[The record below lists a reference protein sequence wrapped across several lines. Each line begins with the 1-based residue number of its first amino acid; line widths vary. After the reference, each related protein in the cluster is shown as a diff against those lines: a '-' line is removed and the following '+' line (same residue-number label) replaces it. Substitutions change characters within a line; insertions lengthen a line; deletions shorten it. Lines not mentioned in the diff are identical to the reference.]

1 VGYAAAELAPLYE
14 RLKEHL
20 LSSSRL
26 AVDETP
32 VPVLDPGRGRT
43 KTGYFW
49 TMARDDRPFGGTDPP
64 AVAYT
69 YAPGR
74 GAVHLHTLLRDYR
87 GIVQCDGYAPYKQLP
102 DDAIT
107 LAFCRVGGDVA
118 SPAPHRPGRADF
130 PHPVLHAQASLTEQH
145 IDGRS
150 SQKAAGVERAW
161 FGSASTAN
169 CCAALAA

>member
-1 VGYAAAELAPLYE
+1 MQGIDIDRSTLAFWVGYAAAELAPLYE

-32 VPVLDPGRGRT
+32 VPVLDPGRT

-49 TMARDDRPFGGTDPP
+49 SMARDDRPFGGTDPP

-74 GAVHLHTLLRDYR
+74 GAVHLHTLLKHH
-87 GIVQCDGYAPYKQLP
+87 GIVQCDGYAPYKNLP
-102 DDAIT
+102 DDVIT
-107 LAFCRVGGDVA
+107 LAFCWAHDRVQ
-118 SPAPHRPGRADF
+118 S
-130 PHPVLHAQASLTEQH
+130 
-145 IDGRS
+145 
-150 SQKAAGVERAW
+150 
-161 FGSASTAN
+161 
-169 CCAALAA
+169 